1 MYESQ
6 INRVSQLIHDL
17 HEEIDEVRKQ
27 NVGLRNAN
35 EIYSKQNIDLRKN
48 QDQDDL
54 NRQITE
60 LKKDNNLLKEAFKD
74 VKKDNNIFKKD
85 NHNAHMLINDLKK
98 ENVELKSNMELG
110 VDWEYDNDGN
120 HVAYSKDDL
129 NRQITKLKKDIH
141 YYRQENVRLVGQLEN
156 DEHNVGHLDEKMKRL
171 DYLEKHVAENRYVF
185 SEIPNTP
192 ENMKMVKMMKKYINK
207 RKYTMRWR
215 GQYLIDGQDW
225 RKYTHGQPLSKSK
238 CIRVYIDNKPCQ
250 IDNVEGF
257 KANEVEVIMDSL
269 DKQIDAN
276 EEFIR
281 TWDYNGGEVNEEVD
295 QEKRELNIAKELY
308 SYFESM
314 KLHLENSASTP
325 IKDNVNIVIPKG
337 DK

>member
-6 INRVSQLIHDL
+6 VNRVSQLIHDL

-60 LKKDNNLLKEAFKD
+60 LKKE
-74 VKKDNNIFKKD
+74 NIK
-85 NHNAHMLINDLKK
+85 L
-98 ENVELKSNMELG
+98 
-110 VDWEYDNDGN
+110 
-120 HVAYSKDDL
+120 VA
-129 NRQITKLKKDIH
+129 
-141 YYRQENVRLVGQLEN
+141 QLEN

-171 DYLEKHVAENRYVF
+171 DYLEKIFSENRYVF
-185 SEIPNTP
+185 SDIPNTP
-192 ENMKMVKMMKKYINK
+192 ENMKMVKLMKKHINK

-215 GQYLIDGQDW
+215 GQYLIDGEDW
-225 RKYTHGQPLSKSK
+225 RKYTDGQPLSKSK
-238 CIRVYIDNKPCQ
+238 CIRVYIDNKPYQ

-257 KANEVEVIMDSL
+257 NANEVDTI
-269 DKQIDAN
+269 IDALNCWEN
-276 EEFIR
+276 ELSSDHYKSD
-281 TWDYNGGEVNEEVD
+281 TVT
-295 QEKRELNIAKELY
+295 QLLN
-308 SYFESM
+308 YFESM
-314 KLHLENSASTP
+314 RLHLENSASKP

-337 DK
+337 DKQCHTK

>member
-1 MYESQ
+1 MK
-6 INRVSQLIHDL
+6 VSKLIHDL

-74 VKKDNNIFKKD
+74 VKKDSNIFKKD

-98 ENVELKSNMELG
+98 ENV
-110 VDWEYDNDGN
+110 
-120 HVAYSKDDL
+120 
-129 NRQITKLKKDIH
+129 
-141 YYRQENVRLVGQLEN
+141 RLVAQLEN

-171 DYLEKHVAENRYVF
+171 AYLEKIFSENRYVF
-185 SEIPNTP
+185 SDIPNTP

-215 GQYLIDGQDW
+215 GQYLIDGEDW
-225 RKYTHGQPLSKSK
+225 RKYTDGQPLSKSK
-238 CIRVYIDNKPCQ
+238 CIRVYIDNKAYS

-257 KANEVEVIMDSL
+257 NANEVGVILDGLHKKAEVS
-269 DKQIDAN
+269 

-281 TWDYNGGEVNEEVD
+281 SFEIEGEENGDVD
-295 QEKRELNIAKELY
+295 DEKRILDVTNQLY
-308 SYFESM
+308 KYFESM
-314 KLHLENSASTP
+314 RLHLENSASKP

-337 DK
+337 DKQCHTT

>member
-6 INRVSQLIHDL
+6 VNRVSQLIHDL

-60 LKKDNNLLKEAFKD
+60 LKKE
-74 VKKDNNIFKKD
+74 NIK
-85 NHNAHMLINDLKK
+85 L
-98 ENVELKSNMELG
+98 
-110 VDWEYDNDGN
+110 
-120 HVAYSKDDL
+120 VA
-129 NRQITKLKKDIH
+129 
-141 YYRQENVRLVGQLEN
+141 QLEN

-171 DYLEKHVAENRYVF
+171 DYLEKLFSENRYVF
-185 SEIPNTP
+185 SDIPNTP
-192 ENMKMVKMMKKYINK
+192 ENMKMVKLMKKHINK

-215 GQYLIDGQDW
+215 GQYLIDGEDW
-225 RKYTHGQPLSKSK
+225 RKYTDGQPLSKSK
-238 CIRVYIDNKPCQ
+238 CIRVYIDNKPYQ

-257 KANEVEVIMDSL
+257 NTNEVATI
-269 DKQIDAN
+269 IDALNCWEN
-276 EEFIR
+276 ELSTDHFKSH
-281 TWDYNGGEVNEEVD
+281 TVT
-295 QEKRELNIAKELY
+295 QLLN
-308 SYFESM
+308 YFESM
-314 KLHLENSASTP
+314 RLHLENSASKP

-337 DK
+337 DN